1 MSRWTIGRRLAAG
14 FAAVLMTA
22 VALGAFAYARLGEVR
37 DKERL
42 ITQGSLPGEFAIGQ
56 FQAYIEQNY
65 VRTLMHLVSSEPAEK
80 QRIEAEMAK
89 ADAMARSATS
99 SFTWRSWAPPSVLCR
114 HSV

>member
-1 MSRWTIGRRLAAG
+1 MSRWPIGRRLAAG

-65 VRTLMHLVSSEPAEK
+65 VRTLMHLVSSEPAENGRGK
-80 QRIEAEMAK
+80 QPR
-89 ADAMARSATS
+89 
-99 SFTWRSWAPPSVLCR
+99 
-114 HSV
+114 